1 MAKKKEAPIGIA
13 LFDDEAPVSKTKKQ
27 EASKQTSKES
37 KKEVKPKTSKPSKET
52 KSSPKEDKN
61 SKKETKPAKKNVD
74 KDIAGNTSSG
84 RNRTGNKRNTV
95 KKEDKE
101 DGGRKS
107 KGTPDSSKKSR
118 KSSKADTKNTSS
130 SKQPRKK
137 SDESSKHVKGDTD
150 KGPDRRDK
158 AVSDTSTKIT
168 SRSTSEEQTAANT
181 ASTSVD
187 VPKKRKHKFTRG
199 TEIWAPKQ
207 ITGKPRAI
215 KDGELL
221 AIEVDGE
228 LLEVSPWS
236 IKNGIYRQGM
246 DSNYLVKYLHYE
258 TVATKY
264 DASNE
269 ELSNIVK
276 KKEGN

>member
-1 MAKKKEAPIGIA
+1 MAKKKEAPIGVA
-13 LFDDEAPVSKTKKQ
+13 LFDDEVPVSKIKKQ
-27 EASKQTSKES
+27 ESSKQTSKAV

-52 KSSPKEDKN
+52 KSSPKEDKKP
-61 SKKETKPAKKNVD
+61 KKETKPVKKNVD
-74 KDIAGNTSSG
+74 NNTAGNTSS
-84 RNRTGNKRNTV
+84 RCNSTGNKRNTV

-130 SKQPRKK
+130 SKQPREK
-137 SDESSKHVKGDTD
+137 SVKSSKHVKGDTD

-168 SRSTSEEQTAANT
+168 SRSASEEQAVVDTT
-181 ASTSVD
+181 STSVD
-187 VPKKRKHKFTRG
+187 VTKKRKHKFTRG

-207 ITGKPRAI
+207 ITGKPRTI

-228 LLEVSPWS
+228 ILEVSPWS
-236 IKNGIYRQGM
+236 VKNGIYRQGM

-276 KKEGN
+276 KKEGK

>member
-1 MAKKKEAPIGIA
+1 MAKKKDTPVGIA
-13 LFDDEAPVSKTKKQ
+13 LFDDEAPVSKKKKQ
-27 EASKQTSKES
+27 EASKQTPKES

-52 KSSPKEDKN
+52 KSSPNEDKKP
-61 SKKETKPAKKNVD
+61 KKETKSVKKNVD
-74 KDIAGNTSSG
+74 KDTAGNTSGG
-84 RNRTGNKRNTV
+84 RNSTGNKRNTV

-118 KSSKADTKNTSS
+118 KSSKANTKNTSS
-130 SKQPRKK
+130 SKQPREKSVKSGKPSK
-137 SDESSKHVKGDTD
+137 SDID

-158 AVSDTSTKIT
+158 EVSDTSTKST
-168 SRSTSEEQTAANT
+168 GRSTSEKQTVIDT

-187 VPKKRKHKFTRG
+187 VTKKRKHKFTRG

-221 AIEVDGE
+221 VIEVDGE
-228 LLEVSPWS
+228 YLEVSPWS
-236 IKNGIYRQGM
+236 VKNGIYRQGL

-276 KKEGN
+276 KKEGK